1 MKSIGLLLALLM
13 MVSLFGTSFVNAGWW
28 NRGVSHKSM
37 SFQNPHRNNLIV
49 DFNKKFSLEK
59 QHSKSVDERFSF
71 KYKLDYYDKFEN
83 GNYGFDRFRFYDNG
97 YDHEYKQATY
107 GYHQRKVSVEVEEKK
122 SVESQERFKFIQEE
136 SNLQNVKTRY

>member
-83 GNYGFDRFRFYDNG
+83 GNYG
-97 YDHEYKQATY
+97 
-107 GYHQRKVSVEVEEKK
+107 YHQRKVSVEVEEKK